1 VPGADVVMANK
12 KHIIKLAAPAT
23 WPIARKGTKWIAKP
37 LPGAHT
43 LEKGMPLI
51 VYLRDMLQIVQS
63 NREAKRIL
71 NQKLVLVNGVAVKEP
86 NFSVGLFDTLKI
98 LKYDKTYRVL
108 LNQRGKLYLI
118 EISERELNI
127 RPAKIV
133 GKTTLKKGRIQIH
146 LSNGWNFITEKD
158 VYKVGDV
165 LFMDAQTRK
174 PIKHIKPAKGSVIYI
189 TSGSH
194 VGQIAEIEG
203 FSEEGPLRKKKF
215 ILAKISDQTRKV
227 LASDAFVIG
236 AEQPEIKVE

>member
-1 VPGADVVMANK
+1 MANK

-51 VYLRDMLQIVQS
+51 VYLRDILQIVQS

-71 NQKLVLVNGVAVKEP
+71 NQKLVLVNGIAVKEP

-108 LNQRGKLYLI
+108 LNQRGKLQLI
-118 EISERELNI
+118 EISERELYT
-127 RPAKIV
+127 RPAKVV
-133 GKTTLKKGRIQIH
+133 GKTTLKKGKIQIN

-158 VYKVGDV
+158 VYKVND
-165 LFMDAQTRK
+165 LLLMDAKTRK
-174 PIKHIKPAKGSVIYI
+174 PVKHIKLAKNSVIYI
-189 TSGSH
+189 TGGSH
-194 VGQIAEIEG
+194 VGKVAEVEG

-215 ILAKISDQTRKV
+215 ILAKISDQKVKV
-227 LASDAFVIG
+227 LVSEAFVIG
-236 AEQPEIKVE
+236 AEQPEIRVE